1 MLDKRFIR
9 EHPDEVK
16 AAVRVKGIDLDVD
29 ELLDLDRE
37 SRRLQTELDQAQA
50 LRRSSSREYAR
61 ADEARRAQLK
71 IEHEKLEAQLR
82 ALREQLAETSETLN
96 GLLLLTPAIPWPGA
110 PIGPD
115 ESANVVIRSFGTP
128 PEFGFRPLDHV
139 DLLEKRGWA
148 DFARARKV
156 SGERAY
162 ALTGDMVLLERAV
175 LSYALDLLRDKDFTL
190 VSVPSL
196 VRDQALIG
204 TGMFPAHREETYAIP
219 ADDLYLAGTAE
230 VALVGFHSDEIL
242 DHKQLPI
249 RYAGISPCF
258 RREAGSAGR
267 DVRGLL
273 RVHQFE
279 KVEQFVICAAELAES
294 DRWHE
299 ELLGTAEQLL
309 QGLGLAYEVM
319 EVSTGDMGAGKY
331 RMNDI
336 NTWMPSLGT
345 FRETHSCSSLLD
357 WQARRANVRYR
368 DTDGTV
374 RFAYTL
380 NNTAIATPRILAVLV
395 ENFQTADA
403 QVRIPEVLRP
413 YLGGRSLLL
422 SGGTGGSSPLEPI
435 VL

>member
-9 EHPDEVK
+9 ENPDAVQ

-29 ELLDLDRE
+29 ELLHLDQAGRK
-37 SRRLQTELDQAQA
+37 LQHELDQAQA
-50 LRRSSSREYAR
+50 RRKSSAKEYAQ
-61 ADEARRAQLK
+61 ADEARRAVLK
-71 IEHEKLEAQLR
+71 TEHDELEAHLKSLR
-82 ALREQLAETSETLN
+82 DQLAETNEKLQE
-96 GLLLLTPAIPWPGA
+96 LLLLTPTIPWAGA
-110 PIGPD
+110 PVGPD
-115 ESANVVIRSFGTP
+115 ESANVTIRTWGTP
-128 PEFGFRPLDHV
+128 PEFGFDPLDHV

-156 SGERAY
+156 AGERAY
-162 ALTGDMVLLERAV
+162 ALTGDLVLLERAV
-175 LSYALDLLRDKDFTL
+175 HSYAIDLLRAKDFTI

-196 VRDQALIG
+196 VRQEALIG

-242 DHKQLPI
+242 DHKRLPL

-279 KVEQFVICAAELAES
+279 KVEQFVICAADDEES
-294 DRWHE
+294 DRWHA

-309 QGLGLAYEVM
+309 QAFGLAYEVV
-319 EVSTGDMGAGKY
+319 ECATGDMGAGKY

-336 NTWMPSLGT
+336 NTWMPSLGAY
-345 FRETHSCSSLLD
+345 RETHSCSSLHD

-368 DTDGTV
+368 DSEGAI
-374 RFAYTL
+374 RFTYTL
-380 NNTAIATPRILAVLV
+380 NNTAVATPRILAALV
-395 ENFQTADA
+395 ENFQTPDA
-403 QVRIPEVLRP
+403 GVRVPEVLRP
-413 YLGGRSLLL
+413 YLGGTELL
-422 SGGTGGSSPLEPI
+422 
-435 VL
+435 

>member
-9 EHPDEVK
+9 EHPDEVRV
-16 AAVRVKGIDLDVD
+16 AVRVKGINLDVD
-29 ELLDLDRE
+29 ELLSLDQA
-37 SRRLQTELDQAQA
+37 SRGLQHELDQAQA
-50 LRRSSSREYAR
+50 RRKSSAKEYAK
-61 ADEARRAQLK
+61 ADEARRTQLK
-71 IEHEKLEAQLR
+71 AEHDELDSRLKLV
-82 ALREQLAETSETLN
+82 REQLAETSEKLN
-96 GLLLLTPAIPWPGA
+96 ALMLLTPTIPWPGA
-110 PIGPD
+110 PVGPD
-115 ESANVVIRSFGTP
+115 ESANVVIRTVGTP

-162 ALTGDMVLLERAV
+162 ALTADLVLLERAV
-175 LSYALDLLRDKDFTL
+175 HSYALDLLTDKDFTL

-196 VRDQALIG
+196 VREEALVG
-204 TGMFPAHREETYAIP
+204 TGQFPAHREETYAIP
-219 ADDLYLAGTAE
+219 ADGLYLAGTAE
-230 VALVGFHSDEIL
+230 VALVRFHGDEII

-279 KVEQFVICAAELAES
+279 KVEQFVICAAELASS
-294 DRWHE
+294 DRWHA

-309 QGLGLAYEVM
+309 QGLGLPYEVV
-319 EVSTGDMGAGKY
+319 ECSTGDMGAGKY

-336 NTWMPSLGT
+336 NTWMPSLGAY
-345 FRETHSCSSLLD
+345 RETHSCSSLLD
-357 WQARRANVRYR
+357 WQARRANLRYR
-368 DTDGTV
+368 GADGTV

-380 NNTAIATPRILAVLV
+380 NNTAIATPRILAALV
-395 ENFQTADA
+395 ENFQTEQA
-403 QVRIPEVLRP
+403 QVFVPPVLRP
-413 YLGGRSLLL
+413 YLNGRELL
-422 SGGTGGSSPLEPI
+422 
-435 VL
+435 

>member
-9 EHPDEVK
+9 DHPDLVK
-16 AAVRVKGIDLDVD
+16 AAVRDKGIDLDVD
-29 ELLDLDRE
+29 ELLDLDHR
-37 SRRLQTELDQAQA
+37 SRKLQHEVDQTQA
-50 LRRSSSREYAR
+50 LRKSSA
-61 ADEARRAQLK
+61 AGPVLANEARRDY
-71 IEHEKLEAQLR
+71 LR
-82 ALREQLAETSETLN
+82 NLNATVKDLREQLNQTNEKLN
-96 GLLLLTPAIPWPGA
+96 ALLLLTPAIPWTGA
-110 PIGPD
+110 PVGPD
-115 ESANVVIRSFGTP
+115 DSANVVIRQVGTP
-128 PEFGFRPLDHV
+128 PEFGFKPLDHV
-139 DLLEKRGWA
+139 QLLEKRDWA

-156 SGERAY
+156 AGERAY
-162 ALTGDMVLLERAV
+162 ALKSDLVLLERAV
-175 LSYALDLLRDKDFTL
+175 HSYALDLLREKDFTL

-196 VRDQALIG
+196 VREEPLTG
-204 TGMFPAHREETYAIP
+204 TGQFPAHREETYAIP

-230 VALVGFHSDEIL
+230 VALVGFHSGEIL
-242 DHKQLPI
+242 DHKLLPI

-279 KVEQFVICAAELAES
+279 KVEQFVICAADVAES
-294 DRWHE
+294 DRWHA

-336 NTWMPSLGT
+336 NTWMPSLGAY
-345 FRETHSCSSLLD
+345 RETHSCSSLLD

-368 DTDGTV
+368 DADGTV

-380 NNTAIATPRILAVLV
+380 NNTAVATPRILAAMV
-395 ENFQTADA
+395 ENFQTSQA
-403 QVRIPEVLRP
+403 QVRVPAVLRR
-413 YLGGRSLLL
+413 YLGGRELL
-422 SGGTGGSSPLEPI
+422 
-435 VL
+435 